1 VLLRMAVLERIVRG
15 EISLV
20 FRRWRRPTVRTG
32 GSLRTAVGVLRILDV
47 AVVDEADVSD
57 TDATAAGYASR
68 AALLADL
75 DARAGRPA
83 AGRLEGRAL
92 YRVAVAFG
100 GADPR
105 VALREQDAL
114 SDADVEELLRR
125 IRRLDAGA
133 AAGPWTRRVLEVI
146 EAQPGAVSSALA
158 ERLGCE
164 RGWLK
169 PQVRKLKNLGLTISL
184 RVGYE
189 LSPRGRIVLEHLR
202 GGDAE

>member
-1 VLLRMAVLERIVRG
+1 MLLRMAVLERIVRG

>member
-1 VLLRMAVLERIVRG
+1 MLLRMAVLERIVRG

-32 GSLRTAVGVLRILDV
+32 GSLRTAVGMLRILDV
-47 AVVDEADVSD
+47 ATVDEADVSD
-57 TDATAAGYASR
+57 ADASAAGYASR

-75 DARAGRPA
+75 PAGQ
-83 AGRLEGRAL
+83 GRRL
-92 YRVAVAFG
+92 YRVAVEFG

-105 VALREQDAL
+105 LVLREREDL
-114 SDADVEELLRR
+114 SDADLEELV
-125 IRRLDAGA
+125 RRLDRLDARSA
-133 AAGPWTRRVLEVI
+133 DGPWTLRVLAAI
-146 EAQPGAVSSALA
+146 EEQPGVVSSTLA
-158 ERLGCE
+158 GRLGCE

-169 PQVRKLKNLGLTISL
+169 PQVRKLKNLGLTVSL

>member
-1 VLLRMAVLERIVRG
+1 MLLRTADLERIVRG
-15 EISLV
+15 EITLV

-32 GSLRTAVGVLRILDV
+32 GTLRTAVGMLRIREV
-47 AVVDEADVSD
+47 AVVDDSDVSD
-57 TDATAAGYASR
+57 SDAVAAGYASR

-75 DARAGRPA
+75 PA
-83 AGRLEGRAL
+83 SEGRRL
-92 YRVAVAFG
+92 YRVAVEFG

-105 VALREQDAL
+105 VALREQDSL
-114 SDADVEELLRR
+114 TDAEVEGLLRR
-125 IRRLDAGA
+125 LGRLDARSSE
-133 AAGPWTRRVLEVI
+133 GPWTLRVLAAIDE
-146 EAQPGAVSSALA
+146 QPGVVSSTLA

-189 LSPRGRIVLEHLR
+189 VSPRGRVVLTHLR
-202 GGDAE
+202 GRAES